1 MADILQMVSRNMLC
15 IKRQYRQAK
24 KGELIMDYK
33 IVHKD
38 KETGAKI
45 TTVYQDN
52 DWIVD
57 IYEYPDGTREEIY
70 RK

>member
-1 MADILQMVSRNMLC
+1 M
-15 IKRQYRQAK
+15 
-24 KGELIMDYK
+24 EDYK

-45 TTVYQDN
+45 TTVYQSN
-52 DWIVD
+52 GWIVD
-57 IYEYPDGTREEIY
+57 IWEYPDGTREEIY